1 MGGLT
6 MSGERLGRREFLKN
20 AGLAGIA
27 VGAAGIT
34 GAGFQVRSAKAAEKR
49 SVPKTPIRL
58 AAISFLT
65 GAAAAP
71 FGIPADNA
79 YKLCAEKINSEG
91 GILGR
96 KIDLQSFDEAGG
108 GDSQVKLAR
117 KLILEDKVDAV
128 LGYISSG
135 NCKAVLPLSD
145 ELGGLII
152 AYDCGT
158 HELLEEEKSP
168 FKFPKYELGF
178 RSSAHLGIDNIGLA
192 LFIEEHFK
200 GVKKIAGINPDYA
213 WGRESWLIFEK
224 AIKQLI
230 PGVEVVNTL
239 WPKLF
244 TTDYTAHIS
253 ALIGS
258 GAEIIHSA
266 LWGGDAVTFSK
277 QAIGMGLFN
286 KAKMAYSRGEPYP
299 QEVGMEFPEGQ
310 IICCA
315 GTHYFLYPEHDKW
328 PLNKWF
334 VESYHKKYGKYPTY
348 PCYHAYQAIYTY
360 KAAVEKAGSLLGGW
374 PTQEEIA
381 KAASGL
387 SIETPSGI
395 LTIGADHNGR
405 EDVLVGI
412 SKKVS
417 GHAFPI
423 LDPEMMAIYPAH
435 QVNAPAGIRTEDWIA
450 GWKA

>member
-1 MGGLT
+1 MT
-6 MSGERLGRREFLKN
+6 EKKIGRREFIKS
-20 AGLAGIA
+20 AGVAG
-27 VGAAGIT
+27 VGLGAAGLLG
-34 GAGFQVRSAKAAEKR
+34 GAVKVRKATAAQTR
-49 SVPKTPIRL
+49 SIPKTPIKA

-71 FGIPADNA
+71 FGIPGDNA
-79 YKLCAEKINSEG
+79 YKLCAERINEQG

-96 KIDLQSFDEAGG
+96 KLELKSFDEAGG
-108 GDSQVKLAR
+108 ADAQVKLAR
-117 KLILEDKVDAV
+117 KLILEDKVDV
-128 LGYISSG
+128 ILGYISSG
-135 NCKAVLPLSD
+135 NCKAVLPLTD

-158 HELLEEEKSP
+158 HVLMEQNRSP
-168 FKFPKYELGF
+168 YEVPKYGLGF

-192 LFIEEHFK
+192 LYIK
-200 GVKKIAGINPDYA
+200 QYYPGIKKVAGVNPDYA
-213 WGRESWLIFEK
+213 WGRDSWLIFET

-230 PGVEVVNTL
+230 PGVEVVKKL

-258 GAEIIHSA
+258 GAEVIHSA
-266 LWGGDAVTFSK
+266 LWGGDAVTFTK
-277 QAIGMGLFN
+277 QAIGMGLFK
-286 KAKMAYSRGEPYP
+286 KARMAYSRGEPYP
-299 QEVGMEFPEGQ
+299 QEVGMEYPEGQ

-315 GTHYFLYPEHDKW
+315 GTHYFLYPPKDRW

-334 VESYHKKYGKYPTY
+334 VEEFQKRYNKYPTY

-360 KAAVEKAGSLLGGW
+360 KAAVEKAASLVGGW
-374 PTQEEIA
+374 PSKAEIS
-381 KAASGL
+381 KAAAGL

-395 LTIGADHNGR
+395 LTIGEDHNGR

-412 SKKVS
+412 SKKVKGFS
-417 GHAFPI
+417 FPI
-423 LDPEMMAIYPAH
+423 LDPERMSIFPAH
-435 QVNAPAGIRTEDWIA
+435 QVNAPVGIRTVDWIE
-450 GWKA
+450 GWEK